1 MKYLKNFLITLLFSQ
16 VIFAQDINECRKVV
30 DITIESINNGSSES
44 LSNYLSDDFTIAGQ
58 EGELAKKVLN
68 LLFSQLGDSVKS
80 YDEVKQNK
88 TDSGLELVYNIDYER
103 KGLKE
108 ATFIFNESN
117 LLKDLTLFEMEV
129 KTKKDSKIEKSS
141 LDIIEIPF
149 TMARNLI
156 AVKVLLNGEYRTF
169 ILDTGAS
176 GTILNSKYIAEN
188 DTSMRSISSSEGV
201 SGIISGLNIEKVEL
215 LDFSGIKMSNQ
226 KILTL
231 DLSHLEE
238 SLETKLYGLI
248 GYDMIKDYDII
259 FDYNKLKITLI
270 NPSIFKKYKDEDL
283 SDVSLDRV
291 PFDLEGHIPIVK
303 AQVGNTTLSYGI
315 DCGAESNLISDKL
328 FEPLKS
334 YIKRIKIDKLIGVG
348 NQPKEVKK
356 GKVKKTKIGNK
367 YFKRLK
373 TVFSDISHLN
383 EGYKIDI
390 DGLIGYEVLCKQRTL
405 ISYNRKEMIFIE

>member
-1 MKYLKNFLITLLFSQ
+1 MKYLKIFVITLLFSQ
-16 VIFAQDINECRKVV
+16 VIFAQDINECRKIV

-58 EGELAKKVLN
+58 EGQLARKVLN
-68 LLFSQLGDSVKS
+68 LIFSQLGDSVKS

-88 TDSGLELVYNIDYER
+88 IENGLELVYNIDYEI

-117 LLKDLTLFEMEV
+117 LSKDLMLFEVEV
-129 KTKKDSKIEKSS
+129 KTKKDTKIEKSS

-149 TMARNLI
+149 TMAGNLI

-169 ILDTGAS
+169 ILDS
-176 GTILNSKYIAEN
+176 GTSETILNSKYIAEN
-188 DTSMRSISSSEGV
+188 DTSMRSISSSKGV
-201 SGIISGLNIEKVEL
+201 SGSISGLNIEKVEL

-226 KILTL
+226 EVLTL

-238 SLETKLYGLI
+238 SLETELYGLI

-259 FDYNKLKITLI
+259 FDYKKLKITLI
-270 NPSIFKKYKDEDL
+270 NPSIFKKYKNENL
-283 SDVSLDRV
+283 PHVSLKRV
-291 PFDLEGHIPIVK
+291 PFDLKGHIPIVK

-334 YIKRIKIDKLIGVG
+334 YTKRIKINKLIGAG
-348 NQPKEVKK
+348 NQPKEVKR

-367 YFKRLK
+367 YFKKLI
-373 TVFSDISHLN
+373 TAFSDISHLN
-383 EGYKIDI
+383 EGYKINI